1 MPVGITVFKRGEEEE
16 EMQRELKC
24 LLLYHDYS
32 YVIGY
37 FIVTVR
43 IRFLFCHEGKDEL
56 LLRWDHWLNIDPMH
70 FTPAS
75 FFPFLSFYVSPA
87 APLKFML

>member
-1 MPVGITVFKRGEEEE
+1 MPVGITVFKRGEEE

-56 LLRWDHWLNIDPMH
+56 LLR
-70 FTPAS
+70 
-75 FFPFLSFYVSPA
+75 
-87 APLKFML
+87 